1 MSVQK
6 LDQYLE
12 INNFNFFHR
21 KRQQQSNS
29 TGTQELFKSIYTIY
43 ILHYIAISIQVHF
56 YRESAQHCCFKRRL
70 QILAVKLPEIFC
82 SLLF

>member
-12 INNFNFFHR
+12 ISNFNFFHR

-29 TGTQELFKSIYTIY
+29 TGTQSCLNQFILFIY
-43 ILHYIAISIQVHF
+43 YIAISIQVHF